1 MSLSSDGAVMTMPVQ
16 PAYQGGNGG
25 FGGWGGDWASWI
37 ILFLIFGMFGW
48 GGYGGGWGGN
58 SGNGLG
64 SPSGQGWATR
74 ADINEGFA
82 LNGLQNGQT
91 SIRDAVSNGFHG
103 VDTAVCNLGYQTQA
117 GFNAIGAQLAQCCCD
132 TQRSID
138 GVRYDM
144 ATQACDT
151 RNTIQTSTRDIIDN
165 ANANSRAI
173 LDFLTQDKIATL
185 TAENQSLKFQA
196 SQAAQ
201 NAFFTANQEAQTAE
215 LIRRINPMPVPPVG
229 IAIFAPKETLNF
241 ARHWFVSPRRV
252 TSPAPSRCTMQG
264 LPVLASSVKGTF

>member
-1 MSLSSDGAVMTMPVQ
+1 MSLSNDATLTMPVA
-16 PAYQGGNGG
+16 PAYSAGGYGGNGSM
-25 FGGWGGDWASWI
+25 WGGDWSAWI
-37 ILFLIFGMFGW
+37 ILFLIW
-48 GGYGGGWGGN
+48 GAFGGGWG
-58 SGNGLG
+58 NGFG
-64 SPSGQGWATR
+64 GGFGGANGPGFQGYATR
-74 ADINEGFA
+74 SDINEGFA

-215 LIRRINPMPVPPVG
+215 LIRRINPMPVPAYQVPNPYAG
-229 IAIFAPKETLNF
+229 CGCNP
-241 ARHWFVSPRRV
+241 
-252 TSPAPSRCTMQG
+252 CG
-264 LPVLASSVKGTF
+264 CGC

>member
-82 LNGLQNGQT
+82 LNGLQTGQ
-91 SIRDAVSNGFHG
+91 SGILSAVTNGFHG
-103 VDTAVCNLGYQTQA
+103 VDNAICNLGYQLQDCCCQTQRAVDGVNYNLSTQGAATQA
-117 GFNAIGAQLAQCCCD
+117 AIQ
-132 TQRSID
+132 

-151 RNTIQTSTRDIIDN
+151 RNTIQNSTRDIIDN
-165 ANANSRAI
+165 QNANSRAI

-215 LIRRINPMPVPPVG
+215 LIRRINPMPVPAYQVPNPYAG
-229 IAIFAPKETLNF
+229 CGCNP
-241 ARHWFVSPRRV
+241 
-252 TSPAPSRCTMQG
+252 CG
-264 LPVLASSVKGTF
+264 GCC

>member
-82 LNGLQNGQT
+82 LNGLQNGQS
-91 SIRDAVSNGFHG
+91 SILSAMTNGFHG
-103 VDTAVCNLGYQTQA
+103 VDNAICNLGYQLQ
-117 GFNAIGAQLAQCCCD
+117 QCCCD
-132 TQRSID
+132 NARAIDGVNYNLSTQGAATQAAIQ

-151 RNTIQTSTRDIIDN
+151 RNTIQNSTRDIIDN
-165 ANANSRAI
+165 QNSNSRAI

-215 LIRRINPMPVPPVG
+215 LIRRINPMPVPAYQVPNPYAG
-229 IAIFAPKETLNF
+229 CGCNP
-241 ARHWFVSPRRV
+241 
-252 TSPAPSRCTMQG
+252 CG
-264 LPVLASSVKGTF
+264 GCC